1 MASQFRKS
9 FKRKTPAKDLQT
21 DNLEFTPTPSSGVQW
36 AEDISNSASAQL
48 NFPPSNNGCW
58 AKQELE
64 YLWKMFNSWLQPE
77 KHTKKQMISQLVLE
91 QFLITGYCK
100 DKYALTEKWKSSGS
114 NMSRFMESLTD
125 ECLKPPVM
133 VSSSGA

>member
-21 DNLEFTPTPSSGVQW
+21 ENLDFTPTHSSGVQRT
-36 AEDISNSASAQL
+36 EDISSSPSVQL
-48 NFPPSNNGCW
+48 NVSPSNNGCW
-58 AKQELE
+58 AKQELQS
-64 YLWKMFNSWLQPE
+64 LWNRFNSWLQPE
-77 KHTKKQMISQLVLE
+77 KQTKEQMVSQLVLE
-91 QFLITGYCK
+91 QFLLTGHCK

-114 NMSRFMESLTD
+114 NMRRLMESLTD

-133 VSSSGA
+133 VSSPGT